1 MKYIIL
7 ILLGALQSQAEV
19 KPLMQNFY
27 NLTEKLQPFLVD
39 KNAFMK
45 SENEKEIAA
54 VLTEFNLNT
63 KNLKK
68 DKMSQSDD
76 MKFRVRILNEDL
88 DEAESSFKNG
98 FKDYSY
104 WALKS
109 TLNNC
114 MSCHTQKGLPITNYK
129 FKSNPGEDKFSKA
142 EFLFIV
148 RNYPEALTIY
158 EDILAHYPSNKS
170 SVENIE
176 MAAQKLLFYSIRVSR
191 DDVSTIALFNRVLK
205 NLELPQSLRQDIR
218 SWSEYLNV
226 RKYRINEE
234 QTINTTNKLED
245 FIHHR
250 EKMSESY
257 HSQRQR
263 AAADLDTAHFLFK
276 LLEKNVNPQMK
287 PSLLYYLAR
296 IESDYRISFFD
307 QTSDNYLK
315 ECIEKYSTQKIAKKC
330 FALYKEL
337 QIISYSG
344 SRGTDLP
351 LSVSRLLEKYELMVN
366 KK

>member
-1 MKYIIL
+1 MKYLILIIL
-7 ILLGALQSQAEV
+7 AAAQSQAEV

-27 NLTEKLQPFLVD
+27 DLTEKLQPYLVD

-45 SENEKEIAA
+45 SENEKVIAT
-54 VLTEFNLNT
+54 VLTEFNQNT
-63 KNLKK
+63 KTLKK
-68 DKMSQSDD
+68 EKMAQSDD
-76 MKFRVRILNEDL
+76 MKFRVKLLTDDL

-114 MSCHTQKGLPITNYK
+114 MSCHTQKSLPITNYK
-129 FKSNPGEDKFSKA
+129 LKGLTGADEFSKA

-148 RNYPEALTIY
+148 RNYTDALTIY
-158 EDILAHYPSNKS
+158 EDILTHYPSNKS
-170 SVENIE
+170 SVEKIE
-176 MAAQKLLFYSIRVSR
+176 MAAQKILFYSIRVSR
-191 DDVSTIALFNRVLK
+191 NDVATITLFDRVLK
-205 NLELPQSLRQDIR
+205 NLELPQSLRRDIQ
-218 SWSEYLNV
+218 SWRAYLNI
-226 RKYRINEE
+226 RKYRINEDLAV
-234 QTINTTNKLED
+234 NTTSQLED
-245 FIHHR
+245 FIQHR

-257 HSQRQR
+257 QHPRQR
-263 AAADLDTAHFLFK
+263 TAADLDTAHFLFK
-276 LLEKNVNPQMK
+276 LLEKNENPKIK

-315 ECIEKYSTQKIAKKC
+315 ECVEKYSSHKIAKKC

-337 QIISYSG
+337 QIISYTG

-351 LSVSRLLEKYELMVN
+351 LTVSRLLERYEMMVN